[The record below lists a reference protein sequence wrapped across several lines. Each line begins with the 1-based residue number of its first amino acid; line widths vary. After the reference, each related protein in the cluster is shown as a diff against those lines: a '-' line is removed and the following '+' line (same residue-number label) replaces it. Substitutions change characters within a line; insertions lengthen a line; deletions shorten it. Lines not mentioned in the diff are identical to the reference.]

1 MNLKGIPLSE
11 ENGRLFRSAW
21 ISSVIKHYPGE
32 PKPGYIAP
40 WEDTP
45 EWERD
50 AAATVCEQV
59 QHFIEVSNGSAVKLT
74 REQKGRFVS
83 LCWIA
88 QIYKHF
94 GDPKPSYIADWNA
107 QPEWQ
112 RETNSDIFEAIEKA
126 MR

>member
-1 MNLKGIPLSE
+1 MSE
-11 ENGRLFRSAW
+11 QYGRIFRNAW
-21 ISSVIKHYPGE
+21 IAGVKAHYPGE
-32 PKPGYIAP
+32 PKSGYIAP
-40 WEDTP
+40 WEETP

-50 AAATVCEQV
+50 AAATVCGQV
-59 QHFIEVSNGSAVKLT
+59 ADFIRVSSGNADKLT

-94 GDPKPSYIADWNA
+94 PDPKPSYVADWGE

-112 RETNSDIFEAIEKA
+112 RETNADIFEAIA
-126 MR
+126 AQR

>member
-1 MNLKGIPLSE
+1 LSE
-11 ENGRLFRSAW
+11 ENGRLFRTAW
-21 ISSVIKHYPGE
+21 IAGVIEHYPGE

-45 EWERD
+45 EWERE

-59 QHFIEVSNGSAVKLT
+59 QHFIEVSGGNAAKLT

-83 LCWIA
+83 LCWIV

-94 GDPKPSYIADWNA
+94 DDPKPSYVADWSE

-112 RETNSDIFEAIEKA
+112 RETNGDIFEAIEKV
-126 MR
+126 M